1 MESTDGRGDELGRR
15 RSDSRVSEFADA
27 RTTRLLQAVLGKVRM
42 RRLTLLLGGFA
53 VLVTGIVVASFASA
67 TKADTR
73 WAIDRASTLVW
84 RLAVAAIVLALSLTP
99 AASLLESEQEDGV
112 HGPSYPYYSRDGA
125 WVAFTS
131 DRSGTRD
138 LYVARVG
145 GTADRLTETDHG
157 VSQADR

>member
-1 MESTDGRGDELGRR
+1 
-15 RSDSRVSEFADA
+15 
-27 RTTRLLQAVLGKVRM
+27 M

-99 AASLLESEQEDGV
+99 AASLL
-112 HGPSYPYYSRDGA
+112 
-125 WVAFTS
+125 
-131 DRSGTRD
+131 
-138 LYVARVG
+138 
-145 GTADRLTETDHG
+145 
-157 VSQADR
+157 